1 MIRRTTERPNEE
13 IRRKIAD
20 SGLFSYEVA
29 QQLGVTSGTLCAWLR
44 NELSPERHKQIE
56 QAIYDAAAKLAR

>member
-1 MIRRTTERPNEE
+1 MRRTTERPNEE

-29 QQLGVTSGTLCAWLR
+29 QQLGISSGTLIVWLR